1 MFVLVWSPEWHVESP
16 GWYTVT
22 AVAIFLV
29 GLFYE
34 WLITFRQGYEQ
45 RMHSKRLEEELKI
58 QCDDDLYDVQASQP
72 LKKLLRLTPQHQA
85 KVVNDNFHHL
95 VAAALH
101 VIQLS
106 IAYALMLVVMTYNI
120 GLTVAVI
127 AGAGAGYFLFA
138 RLRRNVVIN
147 EAGCH

>member
-1 MFVLVWSPEWHVESP
+1 MNALHSATAPLVRE
-16 GWYTVT
+16 
-22 AVAIFLV
+22 
-29 GLFYE
+29 
-34 WLITFRQGYEQ
+34 RN
-45 RMHSKRLEEELKI
+45 R
-58 QCDDDLYDVQASQP
+58 
-72 LKKLLRLTPQHQA
+72 A

-106 IAYALMLVVMTYNI
+106 IAYVPHLTQPACSSYVPLRSPTLLRTRYALMLVVMTYNI
-120 GLTVAVI
+120 GLTVAVIAGAFTSLHPCRHDHVCISSLVI